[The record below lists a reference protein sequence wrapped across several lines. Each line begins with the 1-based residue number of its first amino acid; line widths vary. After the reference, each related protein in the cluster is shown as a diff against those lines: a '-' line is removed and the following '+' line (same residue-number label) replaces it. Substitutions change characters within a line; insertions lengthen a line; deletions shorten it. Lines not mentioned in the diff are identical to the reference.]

1 MYLIVR
7 DQSGEW
13 KKKKVHGISDIVVD
27 SERRRLYVYG
37 MNGEECVMPAT
48 LEDAL
53 EILEESGF
61 VKANKHTIANANNI
75 GSMKHT
81 VDRKVTIGSREIE
94 FSRRNFLGLSKRL
107 ETEKPHEY

>member
-7 DQSGEW
+7 DQNGEW
-13 KKKKVHGISDIVVD
+13 VKKKVHGISDVVVD

-37 MNGEECVMPAT
+37 MNGEECTMPAT

-53 EILEESGF
+53 EMLEESGF

-75 GSMKHT
+75 GSLQHIKE
-81 VDRKVTIGSREIE
+81 RKVTIGSRDIE
-94 FSRRNFLGLSKRL
+94 FSRRNFLDLSKRL
-107 ETEKPHEY
+107 ESENPHEY